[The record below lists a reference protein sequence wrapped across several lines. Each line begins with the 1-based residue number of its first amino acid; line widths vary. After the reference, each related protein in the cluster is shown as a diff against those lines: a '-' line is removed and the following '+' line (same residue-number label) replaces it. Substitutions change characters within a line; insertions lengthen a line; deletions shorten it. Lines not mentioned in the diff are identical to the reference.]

1 MDLIADK
8 NKLTQMVNASPLLSQ
23 ENRNMILG
31 RMGAMGELEVGKL
44 INIFLMEKQKML
56 QIEMAFDSKEMALK
70 TDYLNTLTD
79 FEHAGIHHALQVT
92 EERDEAN
99 KSKDLEALLK
109 DPEVAKKNSFV
120 RNMFFSL
127 AIIALCGAVY
137 YFFFYAKTP

>member
-8 NKLTQMVNASPLLSQ
+8 NQLTEMVNKSPLLSQ
-23 ENRNMILG
+23 ENRTMILG
-31 RMGAMGELEVGKL
+31 RMGAMGEQEVGKL

-56 QIEMAFDSKEMALK
+56 KIEMAFDGEEMALK
-70 TDYLNTLTD
+70 TEYLNTLTD

-92 EERDEAN
+92 EEREEAN

-109 DPEVAKKNSFV
+109 DPEVAKKSGFV

-127 AIIALCGAVY
+127 AIIALAGAVY